1 MELDTHPPV
10 ESYGAKSIRCALYKM
25 LCVCVCVCEYN
36 GYHCVE
42 KRLLYVST
50 APSPVARGYNRA
62 ATEMSSCHNEA
73 KKFMVLAYEGQFD

>member
-1 MELDTHPPV
+1 MELKVYVVHCT
-10 ESYGAKSIRCALYKM
+10 KCF
-25 LCVCVCVCEYN
+25 VCVCEYN

-42 KRLLYVST
+42 KRLLYMST